1 VISKQGVIMKTISAV
16 DARKGLG
23 HLLNLV
29 SIKHET
35 IVIERAGEK
44 LAVLK
49 PYDTSKEVEP
59 DTARGGRLSLL
70 DLAGVGGEIW
80 AGVDVDQYLQRE
92 REQWP

>member
-1 VISKQGVIMKTISAV
+1 MKTVSAV
-16 DARKGLG
+16 EARKGLG

-49 PYDTSKEVEP
+49 PYDGNPETVPGPIQE
-59 DTARGGRLSLL
+59 GRLSLL
-70 DLAGVGGEIW
+70 DLAGVGSEIW
-80 AGVDVDQYLQRE
+80 EGLDVNRYVQGE
-92 REQWP
+92 REQWE